1 MTAAGDGP
9 ARSGWRR
16 VVRPVLLGV
25 FLLAVLAG
33 LAGALHGQNW
43 SVLATLT
50 TPRSLALAAAAFAV
64 NSVAMFLSMV
74 AWRALLVDLGGSGEQ
89 VSGVLSARIYYV
101 GFLAKFVP
109 GRLLPLLA
117 NIRMGRAAGVRPGRM
132 ATVYVLTMVISSLT
146 GLTVGLLAAG
156 AFGGPGAALLL
167 AALPVAAFAA
177 RPDLVNRA
185 AGAAARLLRRPAPEA
200 RASDRGVRLAIAAQ
214 LLCWLAAGVQLWLLA
229 IAQGAPAAAALPVCV
244 GAFALGTVGG
254 VVVVLAPDGIGV
266 REAILLVALRTVLPL
281 PAATGVVVASRL
293 VCTLS
298 EIAAAGVALA
308 AAELVRRRQL
318 RGRPSYS
325 VPSSTPASPP
335 AGAR

>member
-1 MTAAGDGP
+1 M
-9 ARSGWRR
+9 RSRWRR
-16 VVRPVLLGV
+16 VVRPVLLAA
-25 FLLAVLAG
+25 FLLAIAVG
-33 LAGALHGQNW
+33 LAGALRGQNW
-43 SVLATLT
+43 SVLASLT
-50 TPRSLALAAAAFAV
+50 APRSLALAAAAFAA

-74 AWRALLVDLGGSGEQ
+74 AWRALLVDLGSDSSGGGQ
-89 VSGVLSARIYYV
+89 VSAVLSARIYYV
-101 GFLAKFVP
+101 GFLAKYVP

-117 NIRMGRAAGVRPGRM
+117 NIRMGRAAGVKAGRM

-200 RASDRGVRLAIAAQ
+200 RASGRGVRRSIAAQ
-214 LLCWLAAGVQLWLLA
+214 LLCWLAAGLQLWLLA
-229 IAQGAPAAAALPVCV
+229 IAQGAPAVRALPVCV

-266 REAILLVALRTVLPL
+266 REAILLVALTTVLPL
-281 PAATGVVVASRL
+281 PAATAVVVASRL

-298 EIAAAGVALA
+298 EITAAGAALA
-308 AAELVRRRQL
+308 AAELARRRQL
-318 RGRPSYS
+318 RGRPSYP